1 MAELTLEQLLTAMK
15 RRQPLPPEIRQDI
28 IEGASKVGS
37 FLWEGSGPGIAMGMA
52 KMRMEDPDLSLSDM
66 FPAVVGAG
74 VLRGGGKFRPRVVQ
88 GGFSNL
94 DDAQKFA
101 LTAERQ
107 SVRKQTLSEIFE
119 ARKAKE
125 AQLGEIPRSTKP
137 STLRKPT
144 REQLSEL
151 PKEEQDRILKAF
163 DEGRIEE
170 VKIQG
175 QIKETIEDIR
185 GLFTETGDVLTD
197 AMVSFKA
204 RLLGDEK
211 RLAGKVARNVFPQ
224 TRDAVARIKELG
236 KQLDNKNLGATREF
250 LGEALD
256 DLVKNQS
263 RGIIKPGPATLE
275 HLQDIIKKF
284 EGRLK

>member
-52 KMRMEDPDLSLSDM
+52 KMRIEDPDLSLSDM

-125 AQLGEIPRSTKP
+125 AAITPEEKLLQRRVQRTEDLARRRSPEAKAR
-137 STLRKPT
+137 RKLLQPGKLKRPT
-144 REQLSEL
+144 RRELSEL

-175 QIKETIEDIR
+175 PVVRAGNETADEFAERAAKSIFTDDITKLGDR
-185 GLFTETGDVLTD
+185 GLMKLARDGGLVPDDIKSLLPKDAPEVVFSNQILAELKRRKLKPPTE
-197 AMVSFKA
+197 
-204 RLLGDEK
+204 
-211 RLAGKVARNVFPQ
+211 
-224 TRDAVARIKELG
+224 
-236 KQLDNKNLGATREF
+236 
-250 LGEALD
+250 
-256 DLVKNQS
+256 
-263 RGIIKPGPATLE
+263 
-275 HLQDIIKKF
+275 
-284 EGRLK
+284 